1 MEIQN
6 VCFNYGKN
14 IILKDITYT
23 FEQGKVY
30 GIVGHNGAGKT
41 TLLRIML
48 GLITPLSGSV
58 KKDTGMVCSYVP
70 ERQGVYA
77 ELTVYQ
83 NLFMACRLFRK
94 KKPYEIEEMLK
105 KWHLQNKKNELARNL
120 STGMLAR
127 LKYLCANVQGSNML
141 LCDEPTMGVDARTQK
156 LMEDEIKSRRD
167 EGKTVII
174 TSHNLKFIEAVCD
187 EVLVIN
193 EHKIVFAGKMENI
206 FDFEELYLEYTEEEE
221 DD

>member
-1 MEIQN
+1 
-6 VCFNYGKN
+6 
-14 IILKDITYT
+14 
-23 FEQGKVY
+23 
-30 GIVGHNGAGKT
+30 
-41 TLLRIML
+41 
-48 GLITPLSGSV
+48 
-58 KKDTGMVCSYVP
+58 
-70 ERQGVYA
+70 
-77 ELTVYQ
+77 
-83 NLFMACRLFRK
+83 
-94 KKPYEIEEMLK
+94 
-105 KWHLQNKKNELARNL
+105 
-120 STGMLAR
+120 
-127 LKYLCANVQGSNML
+127 ML